1 MENLYNDINFI
12 KSCYSKYN
20 LINEGKNI
28 PDFSP
33 YFDPEAKVIFNN
45 VTYNFK
51 ETIDLI
57 NIFCKNMNSVKV
69 NIIYEI
75 ECLDQVNRSYLVL
88 SNWECETVTGQKD
101 VCPMMEIIDIKND
114 RIIKAIG
121 VIHMGILGNLLTDI
135 T

>member
-20 LINEGKNI
+20 FINKGKNI

-57 NIFCKNMNSVKV
+57 NIFCKNMK
-69 NIIYEI
+69 
-75 ECLDQVNRSYLVL
+75 NR
-88 SNWECETVTGQKD
+88 
-101 VCPMMEIIDIKND
+101 
-114 RIIKAIG
+114 
-121 VIHMGILGNLLTDI
+121 
-135 T
+135 